1 MIKPRTKQ
9 SNKRRTRNKRGGKPG
24 SRTSLK
30 GRLTNHRIETTFGLE
45 RSPSATFQTKRRLGA
60 IRGMPPL
67 PGETHDDLK
76 IKDIEMKRDL
86 LNNDSKFQMI
96 FRWVSTLPH
105 VNIPRKPYEECIKL
119 YDKWTQSGKAEDAP
133 SETSFYIYKNNSQK
147 LSHLEWSYNEYIQ
160 QKEHEPSKGSSKK
173 HKKNKD
179 SSKKHKKKNKGKRT

>member
-30 GRLTNHRIETTFGLE
+30 GRLTKHRIETTFGLE
-45 RSPSATFQTKRRLGA
+45 RSRGA
-60 IRGMPPL
+60 LRGIPPL

-160 QKEHEPSKGSSKK
+160 QKEHKSSKGSSKK
-173 HKKNKD
+173 LKKRGKKG
-179 SSKKHKKKNKGKRT
+179 SKKRTWGT